1 MEIERILTKLGISS
15 LNEMQQATGAALFS
29 NNKDIVVLSPTG
41 SGKTL
46 AYMLPV
52 LGLINPKVAP
62 LRFPYNQIS

>member
-1 MEIERILTKLGISS
+1 
-15 LNEMQQATGAALFS
+15 MQQATGAALFS

-52 LGLINPKVAP
+52 VGLINPKVAP
-62 LRFPYNQIS
+62 LRFPYNQTS

>member
-15 LNEMQQATGAALFS
+15 LNEMQQATGAALLI

-52 LGLINPKVAP
+52 VGLINPKVAP
-62 LRFPYNQIS
+62 LRFPYNQTS